1 MNHEANRDAQSREP
15 RQSRSPIAITVVKG
29 STFVGPGPLNAYPSG

>member
-1 MNHEANRDAQSREP
+1 MNHVANRDAQSREP
-15 RQSRSPIAITVVKG
+15 RQSPSPIAATAVKG